1 VNLAGKKVGKLLLE
15 GKVAVVTGA
24 SRGIGRAIATA
35 MAREGASV
43 VINYTA
49 NERAA
54 LETLKAVEAAGS
66 KGVIVKADVA
76 AFEECEILVK
86 TALDNFGRIDILVNN
101 AGITR
106 DNIVARMKEEEW
118 QAVINTNLTGA
129 YHCVRAAMRTLLKQ
143 KSGGRIIN
151 LSSVIGLAGGSG
163 QANYAAAKAGLIGL
177 TKSLARELAGRQ
189 ITVNAIAPGYIDTE
203 MTAVLPE
210 EVRAGIAA
218 QIPLGRTGSAQDV
231 AEAVVFLASDRAGYI
246 TGQVIAVDGG
256 LVMH

>member
-1 VNLAGKKVGKLLLE
+1 MLLE

-24 SRGIGRAIATA
+24 SRGIGRAVAVA
-35 MAREGASV
+35 LAREGAAI

-49 NERAA
+49 NETAA
-54 LETLKAVEAAGS
+54 QETLGLVEAAG
-66 KGVIVKADVA
+66 GRGMVYQADVA
-76 AFEECEILVK
+76 QAEDCEKLIKV
-86 TALDNFGRIDILVNN
+86 AIDNFGKVDILINN

-106 DNIVARMKEEEW
+106 DNIVARMKHDEW
-118 QAVINTNLTGA
+118 QAVLDTNLTGA
-129 YHCVRAAMRTLLKQ
+129 FNCTKAVMRPLLKQ

-189 ITVNAIAPGYIDTE
+189 ITVNAVAPGYIATE
-203 MTAVLPE
+203 MTAVLPDD
-210 EVRAGIAA
+210 VKDNIYK
-218 QIPLGRTGSAQDV
+218 QIPLGRTGTPEDV
-231 AEAVVFLASDRAGYI
+231 ANTVVFLASELACYI

-256 LVMH
+256 LVMQ